1 MPLSSYAQEIMALK
15 AIAPPPLDDLA
26 NMLDSVKKSLG
37 VVSAPAQFT
46 RSGNNGFR
54 AFGRGGEHR
63 GDGHRSD
70 GRGDYRNDRHGD
82 SSSAHKSWNGFRKEP
97 QTHQYQGMN
106 KPDNSSTQQKS
117 IPVKVDVDGW
127 VPVGGRGKPKP
138 VGGSDANQASVA
150 VTGSTHKF
158 RAARAPAKGTEDAI
172 LNNVILGKLNKF
184 SEANFDDCREF
195 LQQILDGDQK
205 EFLRAFMK
213 LVFEK
218 AAAESTFCPLYAK
231 LLGSLVEKYPVI
243 LEEMNALHSKYMEIF
258 CNVSEKTDDYD
269 KFVEETKKKAYRLGY
284 SQFLGELIKLDI
296 LSRDVL
302 FGIVRS
308 ILSNVQSIET
318 EEGHGDLVEEYTDC
332 LIKLM
337 KAFGERGMTPLR
349 VDLNDEFGATVETLS
364 KRRPEAKSIPAKA
377 RFGFMDCLDILRKK

>member
-15 AIAPPPLDDLA
+15 SFALPPSDDLA

-37 VVSAPAQFT
+37 VSASSGQFARTSGAQNNF
-46 RSGNNGFR
+46 RS
-54 AFGRGGEHR
+54 FG
-63 GDGHRSD
+63 RSD
-70 GRGDYRNDRHGD
+70 GRNDNRHDNRNNYRHESRSGD
-82 SSSAHKSWNGFRKEP
+82 SGPKSWNGFRKNPAVP
-97 QTHQYQGMN
+97 QYETMN
-106 KPDNSSTQQKS
+106 KEDSSAPKS
-117 IPVKVDVDGW
+117 IPIKVDSDGW
-127 VPVGGRGKPKP
+127 VSIGERRKQKAAAST
-138 VGGSDANQASVA
+138 SDGATSAS
-150 VTGSTHKF
+150 SIKF
-158 RAARAPAKGTEDAI
+158 RTGRPQTKATEDAI

-205 EFLRAFMK
+205 DFLRAFMK

-218 AAAESTFCPLYAK
+218 AAMENTFCPLYAK

-258 CNVSEKTDDYD
+258 SNIAEKSDDYD
-269 KFVEETKKKAYRLGY
+269 KFVEENKKKAYRLGY

-296 LSRDVL
+296 LSRDML
-302 FGIVRS
+302 FGIVKN
-308 ILSNVQSIET
+308 ILDRVCAIEC
-318 EEGHGDLVEEYTDC
+318 EEGYGDLVEEYTDC

-337 KAFGERGMTPLR
+337 KAFGERGMSPLR
-349 VDLNDEFGATVETLS
+349 VDLNEEFGSIIETLS
-364 KRRPEAKSIPAKA
+364 KKRVETKSIPAKA